1 MSKQDKKI
9 TVVTLYSAP
18 KAFSLEADGITI
30 ETVTLKCDVSTHYHM
45 CYELEF
51 LVEGEVLLQING
63 KKHHTKKGG
72 FWLSLPSDIHKI
84 DYLGESSTIISI
96 KFSEKVLS
104 RDMYERLDMLQN
116 GFFHSFSERDFE
128 DWREA
133 YRFFMRKQ
141 AELSGSAKTMFL
153 RSALELSLS
162 YMTEFFAVMPSPTAS
177 ASFSR
182 IYKAVEYIKKHFK
195 EPFDVGK
202 IADDLNYSVG
212 YLSSKF
218 KELTGRT
225 PVEFVNNER
234 LRFAYYLIS
243 TTDMYISEVSD
254 YVGFSSLSYFTKMFK
269 RRYGCAPT
277 EIKKSKNNTNLT

>member
-1 MSKQDKKI
+1 
-9 TVVTLYSAP
+9 
-18 KAFSLEADGITI
+18 
-30 ETVTLKCDVSTHYHM
+30 
-45 CYELEF
+45 
-51 LVEGEVLLQING
+51 
-63 KKHHTKKGG
+63 
-72 FWLSLPSDIHKI
+72 
-84 DYLGESSTIISI
+84 
-96 KFSEKVLS
+96 
-104 RDMYERLDMLQN
+104 MLQN

-218 KELTGRT
+218 KEVTGRT

-243 TTDMYISEVSD
+243 TTDMYIGEVSD